1 MSDPAETRDNAV
13 AGRKLADAIR
23 EVRNAAADRTD
34 VVVDLREAQRT
45 RLELLADELQPVFL
59 EVPADVDWFDF
70 ALSSGAQPRLWIDAV
85 AHIAMA
91 RDRRT
96 YRFVRDTR
104 LGRTVLAESH
114 DLRPVADQVT
124 RYIAERLVERQRMI
138 EGDAQPLLSRSMDT
152 DAADEPAPFAAA
164 NTDARPAA
172 ATAAPQRHPAT
183 LPVLYMALGA
193 VVGAIVMLLV
203 ARDRVPELMQRLF
216 G

>member
-91 RDRRT
+91 RDRRN

-114 DLRPVADQVT
+114 DLRTA
-124 RYIAERLVERQRMI
+124 I
-138 EGDAQPLLSRSMDT
+138 AQPVDGHRRRRRAGALRRRQYRCQACCRHGRT
-152 DAADEPAPFAAA
+152 AAA
-164 NTDARPAA
+164 PG
-172 ATAAPQRHPAT
+172 HPAG
-183 LPVLYMALGA
+183 ALHGA
-193 VVGAIVMLLV
+193 GSGGWRYRHAARGA
-203 ARDRVPELMQRLF
+203 
-216 G
+216 